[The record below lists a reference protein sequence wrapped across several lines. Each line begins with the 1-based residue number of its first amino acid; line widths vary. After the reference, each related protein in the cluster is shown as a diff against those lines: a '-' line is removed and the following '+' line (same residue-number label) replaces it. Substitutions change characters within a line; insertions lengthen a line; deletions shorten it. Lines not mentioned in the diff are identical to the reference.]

1 MEFDLELKKW
11 TLLDDGSNYEL
22 DDAVPS
28 PRFNHKLTVISSLS
42 FANRKDHF
50 GLFIAGGKDK
60 QSMKFTTI
68 LFLTWW
74 RKDMWDHNLSV

>member
-1 MEFDLELKKW
+1 MELKKW

-60 QSMKFTTI
+60 QSNEIYDNSIFD
-68 LFLTWW
+68 LVE
-74 RKDMWDHNLSV
+74 KDMWDHNLSV